1 MSSSN
6 RPQKRTRQDVM
17 DDRDLNRD
25 GRQYSVY
32 SPCLAIRT
40 TAADFTTDQM
50 QASNPGHGQTVG
62 SSRPRTVQSSRSSLH
77 PAGQSSDTR
86 DRYDGMPP
94 PPAPAP
100 MPNPLTSHRSSSH
113 ATGGPGP
120 MARGTMMSGARPRA
134 STGTAAPSL
143 PAVGTSRS
151 NDQYGRRS
159 NGSGQHMGQ
168 SHQSSRAMTAYSGPA
183 PSSAERST
191 NSRSQSSS
199 SKMTGYHNGPDTATR
214 EHRNGYTV
222 LANPGPDDFG
232 GNYTTHVQQRP
243 LQQSS
248 GGHLQANQREV
259 ESTGD
264 AIVDEVLGGI
274 RDVLRPRP
282 NADELGGLVNPVP
295 RCNYNRHEHFRANRY
310 ISFFENDVDL
320 VDSPYQPVA
329 GGLVLEGTIRI
340 VQNNA
345 GNYAAMAFDEQGSR
359 VGWIMEDNDLLRE
372 LDGSTHYIVAAVK
385 WIDHELVGAS
395 KNWVGIVS
403 WRARMCQ
410 TLVYAHLTEA

>member
-1 MSSSN
+1 
-6 RPQKRTRQDVM
+6 
-17 DDRDLNRD
+17 
-25 GRQYSVY
+25 
-32 SPCLAIRT
+32 
-40 TAADFTTDQM
+40 
-50 QASNPGHGQTVG
+50 
-62 SSRPRTVQSSRSSLH
+62 
-77 PAGQSSDTR
+77 
-86 DRYDGMPP
+86 
-94 PPAPAP
+94 
-100 MPNPLTSHRSSSH
+100 
-113 ATGGPGP
+113 
-120 MARGTMMSGARPRA
+120 
-134 STGTAAPSL
+134 
-143 PAVGTSRS
+143 
-151 NDQYGRRS
+151 
-159 NGSGQHMGQ
+159 
-168 SHQSSRAMTAYSGPA
+168 
-183 PSSAERST
+183 
-191 NSRSQSSS
+191 
-199 SKMTGYHNGPDTATR
+199 
-214 EHRNGYTV
+214 
-222 LANPGPDDFG
+222 
-232 GNYTTHVQQRP
+232 THVQQRP

-359 VGWIMEDNDLLRE
+359 VGWIMEDNDLLRG
-372 LDGSTHYIVAAVK
+372 LDGSTHYIAAAVK

-403 WRARMCQ
+403 WRARMCP
-410 TLVYAHLTEA
+410 TLVYAHLTEAQQDGGSNGTEQGPDYGVKAEPLE